1 MRHSPLN
8 AALCE
13 TTDWECSLSI
23 LLNQNTKI
31 VQRKNDIRSVARRLN
46 TLYVK
51 AVEESVIAIG
61 EQLTKAKDDYE
72 SAGDR
77 YHEIMEKDGY
87 PVQPSDEAMDII
99 GEQAEHYY
107 DAQMLEDQLLSL
119 SEMKIISL
127 FKSFEIVQK
136 ELINVAFEN
145 VNTRELYLWE
155 NVKSFFNSKNI
166 SYGRLSGYDNINQLR
181 IVNNNI
187 KHSHVIDGEVNRL
200 GIKEFK
206 DLDVFTYESLDK
218 FYSRVSGSVGAFLE
232 TLSETIINHLFG
244 YDDDRLCEM
253 VEELSQTMNKQTM
266 LKLAKLLEEKADT
279 LSKESKFVRHWMSS
293 FT

>member
-1 MRHSPLN
+1 M
-8 AALCE
+8 
-13 TTDWECSLSI
+13 SI
-23 LLNQNTKI
+23 LLNQNNKLE
-31 VQRKNDIRSVARRLN
+31 QRKNDIRNVAKRLN
-46 TLYVK
+46 TLFVK
-51 AVEESVIAIG
+51 AIEESVIAIG
-61 EQLTKAKDDYE
+61 GQLNKAKDDYE
-72 SAGDR
+72 SAGER
-77 YHEIMEKDGY
+77 YREIMESEDY
-87 PVQPSDEAMDII
+87 PVQPSDEAMDIV

-155 NVKSFFNSKNI
+155 NVKSLFNSKNI
-166 SYGRLSGYDNINQLR
+166 NYGRLSGYENINQLR

-206 DLDVFTYESLDK
+206 GSDVFTYESLDK
-218 FYSRVSGSVGAFLE
+218 FYSRVSGGVEAFLE
-232 TLSETIINHLFG
+232 TLSESIINHLFG
-244 YDDDRLCEM
+244 YDDNRLCEM

-266 LKLAKLLEEKADT
+266 LKLAKLLEEKSET